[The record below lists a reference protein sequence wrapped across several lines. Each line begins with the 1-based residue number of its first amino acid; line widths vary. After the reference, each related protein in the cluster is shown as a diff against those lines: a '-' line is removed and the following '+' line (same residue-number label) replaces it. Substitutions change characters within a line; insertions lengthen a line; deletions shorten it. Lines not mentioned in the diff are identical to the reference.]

1 MSASRSIHPSPRR
14 KALAVA
20 QQVQVQ
26 LIDDLDGSEA
36 VETVTFALDGVGYE
50 LDLSARNAEKLRSAL
65 AKYVASA
72 RRVRGTRRGRNGSGR
87 GSKSSAVDLATVREW
102 ARANGFDVS
111 DRGRVAGEVLDAY
124 HAAR

>member
-1 MSASRSIHPSPRR
+1 M
-14 KALAVA
+14 A

-72 RRVRGTRRGRNGSGR
+72 RRVRSTRRGRNGSGR

>member
-1 MSASRSIHPSPRR
+1 
-14 KALAVA
+14 VA

-36 VETVTFALDGVGYE
+36 VETITFALDGVGYE
-50 LDLSARNAEKLRSAL
+50 LDLNAKNAEKLRSAL
-65 AKYVASA
+65 AKYVAAA

-87 GSKSSAVDLATVREW
+87 AAKTSAVDLATVREW

-124 HAAR
+124 NAAR